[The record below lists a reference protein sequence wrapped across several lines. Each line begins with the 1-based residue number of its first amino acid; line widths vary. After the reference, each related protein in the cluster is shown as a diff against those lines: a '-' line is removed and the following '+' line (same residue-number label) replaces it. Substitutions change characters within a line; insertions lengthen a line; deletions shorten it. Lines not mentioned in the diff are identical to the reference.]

1 MRAASPPA
9 YPRIIERIWILG
21 LDIADVFGC
30 IKQDVERG
38 APRLCAVL
46 GIVSTLQRP
55 PHSVKQLSRTGTRP
69 ALKGELEY
77 AMLVCRRYR
86 RA

>member
-30 IKQDVERG
+30 IKQDVERELHVSVPFLG
-38 APRLCAVL
+38 LRLPYSDLHIA
-46 GIVSTLQRP
+46 
-55 PHSVKQLSRTGTRP
+55 
-69 ALKGELEY
+69 
-77 AMLVCRRYR
+77 
-86 RA
+86 